1 MKLLLKHKI
10 YAVLFIVVTFF
21 IFNSN
26 AALNFKEIEKFQ
38 KKLTLALTA
47 SITVD
52 DNELCPGESAL
63 ITFEGFDGTP
73 NYTFTYIINGGSEEE
88 ISTINDENS
97 VTLTA
102 ELTTSGTFTYKLI
115 KVEDGNGTIEDV
127 DEEIVIT
134 VTDPPSI
141 SFTFTNDGACSNETI
156 DFTSSVTGD
165 GPFSYTWNFGDGSTS
180 TEENPSHTYNSL
192 GIGLQNFSVTLT
204 VTDNNTCT
212 SSVAEIVNVQ
222 NTPDISF
229 FSGGS
234 LKNCAAQGD
243 GFEVEFYNS
252 SASSSDITSYT
263 FDWGDG
269 SSETI
274 NGADFPANANA
285 ILHTYDIGVFTLVI
299 SAINSAGCS
308 NEVEFEVI
316 YGNDPG
322 GGLQSPPNTSGICYP
337 TEELGFGIVGWGE
350 NSEETIYEL
359 DFGDGAIETYTQAI
373 LEASSSYNSTD
384 PSMSSVFLTP
394 HIYNTSSCSEPDDE
408 FIVKL
413 TITNACNNKISTANN
428 VVVLEPS
435 VALFDVDPIGCVDV
449 PLRFDNQSI
458 IGDNVDC
465 NENARFR
472 WDWGDGTIQNFPPG
486 SSADDRSHAY
496 SQPGTY
502 TVILSA
508 IGDCGTDTYQKVI
521 CIEPEVTASYTLDTE
536 EGCIP
541 LAVAAQNTTD
551 ESELCEDSNPTYNW
565 TVTFEDINCN
575 STSDWEFINDTD
587 ANSENPQ
594 FLFNNPGNYTVTQ
607 KVTTNC
613 GSSSTQKI
621 ISVKKP
627 PTVSINPIEDFCQ
640 PGQIN
645 PTAIIEN
652 CTDNLAGVTYNWL
665 FPGGSPSS
673 SSLENPENIA
683 YDTPGVYTI
692 TLEVTNECGM
702 TSTTQEFEVLEKPV
716 ITNLITTQEICSNQ
730 STIAVPLTSSN
741 PNTTY
746 TWTSTTVPNNTD
758 ISGFISSG
766 LTAEIPSQTLINN
779 GNIPGNV
786 VYTVTPI
793 LDNCIGDPVDV
804 LTVIV
809 NPTPT
814 IVTQPVD
821 SEVCLDGV
829 ANQLTIV
836 TQNGV
841 GVPTYQWY
849 TNTTNSTSGG
859 TPIAGAT
866 NSTYDPPTNTVGE
879 IFYYVTIAFQ
889 GGCDLITS
897 DVASVVVVQ
906 EPVAVANNP
915 LQIVCLDGTPDD
927 FQITLTGGLGNPSYQ
942 WYSNT
947 TNSNTGG
954 TLIAGATASTYNP
967 GVLTAISLNYYYV
980 EVTLDGVGCDT
991 AISDVF
997 AVEVVADPVID
1008 TQAIAAQ
1015 EVCQNASL
1023 LDLTI
1028 TVSGGVTSSTFDYQW
1043 YSNTTNNNTGG
1054 TPIAGANTNTYTP
1067 DNTTIGTLYYYV
1079 VVTQTESGCEVISNT
1094 SEVTITPGP
1103 TIVTQPVD
1111 SEVCLDGVAN
1121 QLTIVTQNGVGV
1133 PTYQWYTNTTNST
1146 SGGTPIAGA
1155 TNSTYDPP
1163 TNTVGEIFYYVTIA
1177 FQGGCDL
1184 ITSDVASVVVVQE
1197 PVAVANNPLQIVCLD
1212 GTPDDFQIT
1221 LTGGLGNPS
1230 YQWYSNTTNSNT
1242 GGTLI
1247 AGATASTYNPGV
1259 LTAISLN
1266 YYYVEVTLDGVGCDT
1281 AISDVFAVE
1290 VVADPVIDTQAI
1302 AAQEVC
1308 QNASLLDLTITVSG
1322 GVTSSTFDYQWY
1334 SNTTNNNTGGT
1345 PIAGANTNTYTPDN
1359 TTIGTLYYYVVVTQT
1374 ESGCEVISNTSEVTI
1389 TPGPTIVTQPV
1400 DSEVC
1405 LDGVANQLTIVT
1417 QNGVGVPTYQWY
1429 TNTTNS
1435 TSGGTPIAGATN
1447 STYDPPTNTVGE
1459 IFYYVTIAFQ
1469 GGCDLITSDVASVV
1483 VVQEPVAVAN
1493 NPLQIVCLDGTPD
1506 DFQITLTGGLGNPS
1520 YQWYSNTTNSNTGG
1534 TLIAGATASTYNPG
1548 VLTAISLNYYYVE
1561 VTLDG
1566 VGCDTAISDV
1576 FAVEVVADPVIDTQ
1590 AIAAQEVCQNASL
1603 LDLTITVSGGV
1614 TSSTFDYQWYSNTT
1628 NNNTGGTPIAG
1639 ANTNTYTPDNTTIG
1653 TLYYYVVVTQTESG
1667 CEVISNTSEVTITPG
1682 PTIVT
1687 QPVDSE
1693 VCLDGVANQLT
1704 IVTQNGVGVPTYQ
1717 WYTNTTN
1724 STSGG
1729 TPIAGATN
1737 STYDPPTNTVGE
1749 IFYYVTIAF
1758 QGGCDL
1764 ITSDVASVVV
1774 VQEPVAVAN
1783 NPLQIVCLD
1792 GTPDDFQIT
1801 LTGGLGNPSYQWY
1814 SNTTNSNTGGTLI
1827 AGATAS
1833 TYNPGVLTAI
1843 SLNYYYVEV
1852 TLDGVGCDTAIS
1864 DVFAVEVVADPVI
1877 DTQAI
1882 AAQEVCQNAS
1892 LLDLTI
1898 TVSGGVTSS
1907 TFDYQWYSNTTNNN
1921 TGGTPIAGANTNTYT
1936 PDNTTIGTLYYYVV
1950 VTQTES
1956 GCEVI
1961 SNTSEVTITP
1971 GPTIVTQPVDSEV
1984 CLDGVANQLTIVTQ
1998 NGVGVPTY
2006 QWYTNTTNSTSGGTP
2021 IAGATNS
2028 TYDPPTNTVGEIFY
2042 YVTIAFQGGCDLITS
2057 DVASVVVVQEPVA
2070 VANNPLQIVCL
2081 DGTPDDFQITLTGG
2095 LGNPSYQW
2103 YSNTTNSNTGGT
2115 LIAGATASTYN
2126 PGVLTAISLNYYYVE
2141 VTLDG
2146 VGCDTAI
2153 SDVFAVEVV
2162 ADPVI
2167 DTQAIAAQE
2176 VCQNASLLD
2185 LTITVSGGVTSST
2198 FDYQWYSNT
2207 TNNNTGGTPIA
2218 GANTNTYTPD
2228 NTTIGTLYYYVVV
2241 TQTESGC
2248 EVISNTS
2255 EVTITPGPTIV
2266 TQPVDSEVCL
2276 DGVANQLTIVTQN
2289 GVGVPTYQWYTNTT
2303 NSTSG
2308 GTPIAGAT
2316 NSTYDP
2322 PTNTVGEIFY
2332 YVTIAFQGGC
2342 DLITSDVASVV
2353 VVQEPVAV
2361 ANNPLQIVCL
2371 DGTPDDFQITLT
2383 GGLGNPSYQWYSNT
2397 TNSNTGGT
2405 LIAGATASTYNPGV
2419 LTAISLNYYYVEV
2432 TLDGV
2437 GCDTAISDVFAV
2449 EVVADP
2455 VIDTQAIAAQE
2466 VCQNASLLDLTIT
2479 VSGGVTSSTF
2489 DYQWYSNTTN
2499 NNTGGT
2505 PIAGA
2510 NTNTYTP
2517 DNTTIGTL
2525 YYYVVVTQTESGC
2538 EVISNTSEVTITPG
2552 PTIVTQPVD
2561 SEVCLDGVANQ
2572 LTIVTQNGVG
2582 VPTYQWYTNTT
2593 NSTSGG
2599 TPIAGATNSTY
2610 DPPTNTVGEIFY
2622 YVTIAFQ
2629 GGCDL
2634 ITSDVASV
2642 VVNEIPVIDTAE
2654 ITIYSEETFL
2664 FDPSSVAGNIVPTG
2678 TTYTWSSPTSSN
2690 PGDILGSS
2698 SESSPQTN
2706 ISQTLENISSP
2717 PEPVTETYVITPA
2730 TPSCTG
2736 QPFILIVTVNPSI
2749 ISNVEITNNSC
2760 FESNNGILSTN
2771 ITGGVPFTSGPPYLI
2786 SWTGPNSFTSTSS
2799 TITNL
2804 LAGDYTLRIED
2815 SNGVF
2820 VIEQYTVSQPDVL
2833 TITTDVE
2840 KNISCFDGN
2849 DGAIEVSINGGTAPY
2864 TYNWTGDGVVQGSPS
2879 QSGLTA
2885 GTYSLEVVDDKQC
2898 VINQTYTLTE
2908 PDIIVINTVSKND
2921 ILCFG
2926 DATGAI
2932 EINITGG
2939 TPTEV
2944 SPGIFEYGYSWTGP
2958 NGFTSNA
2965 QNISNLL
2972 AGTYTIEVTDELGC
2986 KEQTDIELT
2995 QPPAIEINYTKTDVS
3010 CYGEADGSIDISVNG
3025 GNPPYQIS
3033 WSNLGN
3039 GFSQSNLSA
3048 GNYIAKIVDQN
3059 LCEANVTITIEQP
3072 IFFIAP
3078 IVSPISCNDAN
3089 DASIDLNLTG
3099 GIAPITVLWSDDPSA
3114 GIQRNNLSPGSYTV
3128 SIIDSDTDQCPIEE
3142 TFIIT
3147 NPPELAVTSIVNDA
3161 IDCDVSNSGSI
3172 ELDVSGGTQPYTFLW
3187 NTGQTS
3193 EDIFNIPSGDYS
3205 VEIKDSRGCTINR
3218 EYTIFRQE
3226 PILISLEETVI
3237 PDCNSNT
3244 INVQNI
3250 PNVTGGFLPYTYSWS
3265 SGVISGSNNEI
3276 MTTNQSGAYVLTVT
3290 DGRGCQ
3296 ESVSIQVDV
3305 PEVGFPEF
3313 TYESLSLTQY
3323 SYVSIEDPI
3332 QFFNLSTG
3340 NFTNVSWDFGDGS
3353 PIINTLNPEH
3363 TYDQVGTFTVTLTVE
3378 YDYGCT
3384 YQITQDIN
3392 VTKGYLLVI
3401 PNAFSPNED
3410 GINDVVR
3417 PSFRG
3422 FTTIRMLVYDT
3433 WGTLV
3438 YEEEGTSLEGWNGF
3452 INEKPAENGNY
3463 IMYVNGIT
3471 FFGQEI
3477 KKSTSITI
3485 LK

>member
-841 GVPTYQWY
+841 GIPTYQWY

-1121 QLTIVTQNGVGV
+1121 QLTIVTQNGVG
-1133 PTYQWYTNTTNST
+1133 
-1146 SGGTPIAGA
+1146 I
-1155 TNSTYDPP
+1155 
-1163 TNTVGEIFYYVTIA
+1163 
-1177 FQGGCDL
+1177 
-1184 ITSDVASVVVVQE
+1184 
-1197 PVAVANNPLQIVCLD
+1197 
-1212 GTPDDFQIT
+1212 
-1221 LTGGLGNPS
+1221 
-1230 YQWYSNTTNSNT
+1230 
-1242 GGTLI
+1242 
-1247 AGATASTYNPGV
+1247 
-1259 LTAISLN
+1259 
-1266 YYYVEVTLDGVGCDT
+1266 
-1281 AISDVFAVE
+1281 
-1290 VVADPVIDTQAI
+1290 
-1302 AAQEVC
+1302 
-1308 QNASLLDLTITVSG
+1308 
-1322 GVTSSTFDYQWY
+1322 
-1334 SNTTNNNTGGT
+1334 
-1345 PIAGANTNTYTPDN
+1345 
-1359 TTIGTLYYYVVVTQT
+1359 
-1374 ESGCEVISNTSEVTI
+1374 
-1389 TPGPTIVTQPV
+1389 
-1400 DSEVC
+1400 
-1405 LDGVANQLTIVT
+1405 
-1417 QNGVGVPTYQWY
+1417 
-1429 TNTTNS
+1429 
-1435 TSGGTPIAGATN
+1435 
-1447 STYDPPTNTVGE
+1447 
-1459 IFYYVTIAFQ
+1459 
-1469 GGCDLITSDVASVV
+1469 
-1483 VVQEPVAVAN
+1483 
-1493 NPLQIVCLDGTPD
+1493 
-1506 DFQITLTGGLGNPS
+1506 
-1520 YQWYSNTTNSNTGG
+1520 
-1534 TLIAGATASTYNPG
+1534 
-1548 VLTAISLNYYYVE
+1548 
-1561 VTLDG
+1561 
-1566 VGCDTAISDV
+1566 
-1576 FAVEVVADPVIDTQ
+1576 
-1590 AIAAQEVCQNASL
+1590 
-1603 LDLTITVSGGV
+1603 
-1614 TSSTFDYQWYSNTT
+1614 
-1628 NNNTGGTPIAG
+1628 
-1639 ANTNTYTPDNTTIG
+1639 
-1653 TLYYYVVVTQTESG
+1653 
-1667 CEVISNTSEVTITPG
+1667 
-1682 PTIVT
+1682 
-1687 QPVDSE
+1687 
-1693 VCLDGVANQLT
+1693 
-1704 IVTQNGVGVPTYQ
+1704 
-1717 WYTNTTN
+1717 
-1724 STSGG
+1724 
-1729 TPIAGATN
+1729 
-1737 STYDPPTNTVGE
+1737 
-1749 IFYYVTIAF
+1749 
-1758 QGGCDL
+1758 
-1764 ITSDVASVVV
+1764 
-1774 VQEPVAVAN
+1774 
-1783 NPLQIVCLD
+1783 
-1792 GTPDDFQIT
+1792 
-1801 LTGGLGNPSYQWY
+1801 
-1814 SNTTNSNTGGTLI
+1814 
-1827 AGATAS
+1827 
-1833 TYNPGVLTAI
+1833 
-1843 SLNYYYVEV
+1843 
-1852 TLDGVGCDTAIS
+1852 
-1864 DVFAVEVVADPVI
+1864 
-1877 DTQAI
+1877 
-1882 AAQEVCQNAS
+1882 
-1892 LLDLTI
+1892 
-1898 TVSGGVTSS
+1898 
-1907 TFDYQWYSNTTNNN
+1907 
-1921 TGGTPIAGANTNTYT
+1921 
-1936 PDNTTIGTLYYYVV
+1936 
-1950 VTQTES
+1950 
-1956 GCEVI
+1956 
-1961 SNTSEVTITP
+1961 
-1971 GPTIVTQPVDSEV
+1971 
-1984 CLDGVANQLTIVTQ
+1984 
-1998 NGVGVPTY
+1998 
-2006 QWYTNTTNSTSGGTP
+2006 
-2021 IAGATNS
+2021 
-2028 TYDPPTNTVGEIFY
+2028 
-2042 YVTIAFQGGCDLITS
+2042 
-2057 DVASVVVVQEPVA
+2057 
-2070 VANNPLQIVCL
+2070 
-2081 DGTPDDFQITLTGG
+2081 
-2095 LGNPSYQW
+2095 
-2103 YSNTTNSNTGGT
+2103 
-2115 LIAGATASTYN
+2115 
-2126 PGVLTAISLNYYYVE
+2126 
-2141 VTLDG
+2141 
-2146 VGCDTAI
+2146 
-2153 SDVFAVEVV
+2153 
-2162 ADPVI
+2162 
-2167 DTQAIAAQE
+2167 
-2176 VCQNASLLD
+2176 
-2185 LTITVSGGVTSST
+2185 
-2198 FDYQWYSNT
+2198 
-2207 TNNNTGGTPIA
+2207 
-2218 GANTNTYTPD
+2218 
-2228 NTTIGTLYYYVVV
+2228 
-2241 TQTESGC
+2241 
-2248 EVISNTS
+2248 
-2255 EVTITPGPTIV
+2255 
-2266 TQPVDSEVCL
+2266 
-2276 DGVANQLTIVTQN
+2276 
-2289 GVGVPTYQWYTNTT
+2289 
-2303 NSTSG
+2303 
-2308 GTPIAGAT
+2308 
-2316 NSTYDP
+2316 
-2322 PTNTVGEIFY
+2322 
-2332 YVTIAFQGGC
+2332 
-2342 DLITSDVASVV
+2342 
-2353 VVQEPVAV
+2353 
-2361 ANNPLQIVCL
+2361 
-2371 DGTPDDFQITLT
+2371 
-2383 GGLGNPSYQWYSNT
+2383 
-2397 TNSNTGGT
+2397 
-2405 LIAGATASTYNPGV
+2405 
-2419 LTAISLNYYYVEV
+2419 
-2432 TLDGV
+2432 
-2437 GCDTAISDVFAV
+2437 
-2449 EVVADP
+2449 
-2455 VIDTQAIAAQE
+2455 
-2466 VCQNASLLDLTIT
+2466 
-2479 VSGGVTSSTF
+2479 
-2489 DYQWYSNTTN
+2489 
-2499 NNTGGT
+2499 
-2505 PIAGA
+2505 
-2510 NTNTYTP
+2510 
-2517 DNTTIGTL
+2517 
-2525 YYYVVVTQTESGC
+2525 
-2538 EVISNTSEVTITPG
+2538 
-2552 PTIVTQPVD
+2552 
-2561 SEVCLDGVANQ
+2561 
-2572 LTIVTQNGVG
+2572 
-2582 VPTYQWYTNTT
+2582 PTYQWYTNTT

-2690 PGDILGSS
+2690 PGAILGSS

-2786 SWTGPNSFTSTSS
+2786 SWTGPNSFTSTAS

-2820 VIEQYTVSQPDVL
+2820 IIEQYTVSQPDVL

-2864 TYNWTGDGVVQGSPS
+2864 TYNWTGNGVVQGSPN

-2898 VINQTYTLTE
+2898 VINQSYTLTE
-2908 PDIIVINTVSKND
+2908 PDIIVINIVSKND

-2986 KEQTDIELT
+2986 IEQTDIELT
-2995 QPPAIEINYTKTDVS
+2995 QPPAIEINYTKTDVT

-3048 GNYIAKIVDQN
+3048 GNYIATIVDQN

-3290 DGRGCQ
+3290 DRRGCQ

>member
-1 MKLLLKHKI
+1 L
-10 YAVLFIVVTFF
+10 
-21 IFNSN
+21 
-26 AALNFKEIEKFQ
+26 
-38 KKLTLALTA
+38 
-47 SITVD
+47 
-52 DNELCPGESAL
+52 G
-63 ITFEGFDGTP
+63 DGTFINTP
-73 NYTFTYIINGGSEEE
+73 FLTSPDSQTHTYTAAGVYT
-88 ISTINDENS
+88 
-97 VTLTA
+97 VTL
-102 ELTTSGTFTYKLI
+102 
-115 KVEDGNGTIEDV
+115 
-127 DEEIVIT
+127 
-134 VTDPPSI
+134 
-141 SFTFTNDGACSNETI
+141 
-156 DFTSSVTGD
+156 SVTGD
-165 GPFSYTWNFGDGSTS
+165 CGLD
-180 TEENPSHTYNSL
+180 TY
-192 GIGLQNFSVTLT
+192 
-204 VTDNNTCT
+204 
-212 SSVAEIVNVQ
+212 
-222 NTPDISF
+222 
-229 FSGGS
+229 
-234 LKNCAAQGD
+234 
-243 GFEVEFYNS
+243 
-252 SASSSDITSYT
+252 
-263 FDWGDG
+263 
-269 SSETI
+269 
-274 NGADFPANANA
+274 
-285 ILHTYDIGVFTLVI
+285 
-299 SAINSAGCS
+299 
-308 NEVEFEVI
+308 
-316 YGNDPG
+316 
-322 GGLQSPPNTSGICYP
+322 
-337 TEELGFGIVGWGE
+337 
-350 NSEETIYEL
+350 SEE
-359 DFGDGAIETYTQAI
+359 
-373 LEASSSYNSTD
+373 
-384 PSMSSVFLTP
+384 
-394 HIYNTSSCSEPDDE
+394 
-408 FIVKL
+408 
-413 TITNACNNKISTANN
+413 
-428 VVVLEPS
+428 
-435 VALFDVDPIGCVDV
+435 
-449 PLRFDNQSI
+449 
-458 IGDNVDC
+458 
-465 NENARFR
+465 
-472 WDWGDGTIQNFPPG
+472 
-486 SSADDRSHAY
+486 
-496 SQPGTY
+496 
-502 TVILSA
+502 
-508 IGDCGTDTYQKVI
+508 I

-541 LAVAAQNTTD
+541 LAVAAQNTID
-551 ESELCEDSNPTYNW
+551 ESELCEASEPTYNW

-575 STSDWEFINDTD
+575 LTSDWEFINGTD
-587 ANSENPQ
+587 ASSENPQ

-607 KVTTNC
+607 NVTTNC

-640 PGQIN
+640 PGLIN

-652 CTDNLAGVTYNWL
+652 CTDNLAEVTYNWS

-673 SSLENPENIA
+673 STIENPENIA

-692 TLEVTNECGM
+692 TLEVTNECGT
-702 TSTTQEFEVLEKPV
+702 TSATQEFEVLEKPV

-766 LTAEIPSQTLINN
+766 STAEIPSQTLINN
-779 GNIPGNV
+779 GNTPGNV

-793 LDNCIGDPVDV
+793 LNNCIGDPVDV
-804 LTVIV
+804 LTVVV

-841 GVPTYQWY
+841 GTPTYQWY
-849 TNTTNSTSGG
+849 TNTTNSNSGG

-879 IFYYVTIAFQ
+879 IFYYVTIAFE
-889 GGCDLITS
+889 GGCDLISS
-897 DVASVVVVQ
+897 DVASVMVVQ

-954 TLIAGATASTYNP
+954 TLIVGATASTYNP
-967 GVLTAISLNYYYV
+967 GVLTTISSNYYYV

-991 AISDVF
+991 TISDVF
-997 AVEVVADPVID
+997 SVEVVSDPVID

-1023 LDLTI
+1023 LELTI
-1028 TVSGGVTSSTFDYQW
+1028 TVSGGIASSNFDYQW

-1054 TPIAGANTNTYTP
+1054 TPITGANTNTYTP

-1079 VVTQTESGCEVISNT
+1079 VITQNESGCEVISTT
-1094 SEVTITPGP
+1094 SKVIITPGP

-1121 QLTIVTQNGVGV
+1121 QLTIVTQNGVGT
-1133 PTYQWYTNTTNST
+1133 PTYQWYTNTTNSN

-1177 FQGGCDL
+1177 FEGGCDL
-1184 ITSDVASVVVVQE
+1184 ISSDVASVMVVQE

-1247 AGATASTYNPGV
+1247 VGATASTYNPGV
-1259 LTAISLN
+1259 LTTISSN

-1281 AISDVFAVE
+1281 TISDVFSVE
-1290 VVADPVIDTQAI
+1290 VVSDPVIDTQAV

-1308 QNASLLDLTITVSG
+1308 QNASLLELTITVSG
-1322 GVTSSTFDYQWY
+1322 GIASSNFDYQWY

-1345 PIAGANTNTYTPDN
+1345 PITGANTNTYTPDN
-1359 TTIGTLYYYVVVTQT
+1359 TTIGTLYYYVVITQN
-1374 ESGCEVISNTSEVTI
+1374 ESGCEVISTTSKVII

-1417 QNGVGVPTYQWY
+1417 QNGVGTPTYQWY

-1435 TSGGTPIAGATN
+1435 NSGGTPIAGATN

-1459 IFYYVTIAFQ
+1459 IFYYVTIAFE
-1469 GGCDLITSDVASVV
+1469 GGCDLISSDVASVM

-1534 TLIAGATASTYNPG
+1534 TLIVGATASTYNPG
-1548 VLTAISLNYYYVE
+1548 VLTTISSNYYYVE

-1566 VGCDTAISDV
+1566 VGCDTTISDV
-1576 FAVEVVADPVIDTQ
+1576 FSVEVVSDPVIDTQ

-1603 LDLTITVSGGV
+1603 LELTITVSGGIA
-1614 TSSTFDYQWYSNTT
+1614 SSNFDYQWYSNTT
-1628 NNNTGGTPIAG
+1628 NNNTGGTPITG

-1653 TLYYYVVVTQTESG
+1653 TLYYYVVITQNESG
-1667 CEVISNTSEVTITPG
+1667 CEVISTTSKVIITPG

-1704 IVTQNGVGVPTYQ
+1704 IVTQNGVGTPTYQ

-1724 STSGG
+1724 SNSGG

-1758 QGGCDL
+1758 EGGCDL
-1764 ITSDVASVVV
+1764 ISSDVASVMV

-1827 AGATAS
+1827 VGATAS
-1833 TYNPGVLTAI
+1833 TYNPGVLTTI
-1843 SLNYYYVEV
+1843 SSNYYYVEV
-1852 TLDGVGCDTAIS
+1852 TLDGVGCDTTIS
-1864 DVFAVEVVADPVI
+1864 DVFSVEVVSDPVI

-1892 LLDLTI
+1892 LLELTI
-1898 TVSGGVTSS
+1898 TVSGGIASS
-1907 TFDYQWYSNTTNNN
+1907 NFDYQWYSNTTNNN
-1921 TGGTPIAGANTNTYT
+1921 TGGTPITGANTNTYT

-1950 VTQTES
+1950 ITQNES

-1961 SNTSEVTITP
+1961 STTSKVIITP

-1998 NGVGVPTY
+1998 NGVGTPTY
-2006 QWYTNTTNSTSGGTP
+2006 QWYTNTTNSNSGGTP

-2042 YVTIAFQGGCDLITS
+2042 YVTIAFEGGCDLISS
-2057 DVASVVVVQEPVA
+2057 DVASVMVVQEPVA

-2115 LIAGATASTYN
+2115 LIVGATASTYN
-2126 PGVLTAISLNYYYVE
+2126 PGVLTTISSNYYYVE

-2146 VGCDTAI
+2146 VGCDTTI
-2153 SDVFAVEVV
+2153 SDVFSVEVV
-2162 ADPVI
+2162 SDPVI

-2176 VCQNASLLD
+2176 VCQNASLLE
-2185 LTITVSGGVTSST
+2185 LTITVSGGIASSN

-2207 TNNNTGGTPIA
+2207 TNNNTGGTPIT

-2228 NTTIGTLYYYVVV
+2228 NTTIGTLYYYVVI
-2241 TQTESGC
+2241 TQNESGC
-2248 EVISNTS
+2248 EVISTTS
-2255 EVTITPGPTIV
+2255 KVIITPGPTIV

-2289 GVGVPTYQWYTNTT
+2289 GVGTPTYQWYTNTT
-2303 NSTSG
+2303 NSNSG

-2332 YVTIAFQGGC
+2332 YVTIAFEGGC
-2342 DLITSDVASVV
+2342 DLISSDVASVM
-2353 VVQEPVAV
+2353 
-2361 ANNPLQIVCL
+2361 
-2371 DGTPDDFQITLT
+2371 
-2383 GGLGNPSYQWYSNT
+2383 
-2397 TNSNTGGT
+2397 
-2405 LIAGATASTYNPGV
+2405 
-2419 LTAISLNYYYVEV
+2419 
-2432 TLDGV
+2432 
-2437 GCDTAISDVFAV
+2437 
-2449 EVVADP
+2449 
-2455 VIDTQAIAAQE
+2455 
-2466 VCQNASLLDLTIT
+2466 
-2479 VSGGVTSSTF
+2479 
-2489 DYQWYSNTTN
+2489 
-2499 NNTGGT
+2499 
-2505 PIAGA
+2505 
-2510 NTNTYTP
+2510 
-2517 DNTTIGTL
+2517 
-2525 YYYVVVTQTESGC
+2525 
-2538 EVISNTSEVTITPG
+2538 
-2552 PTIVTQPVD
+2552 
-2561 SEVCLDGVANQ
+2561 
-2572 LTIVTQNGVG
+2572 
-2582 VPTYQWYTNTT
+2582 
-2593 NSTSGG
+2593 
-2599 TPIAGATNSTY
+2599 
-2610 DPPTNTVGEIFY
+2610 
-2622 YVTIAFQ
+2622 
-2629 GGCDL
+2629 
-2634 ITSDVASV
+2634 
-2642 VVNEIPVIDTAE
+2642 VNEIPVIDTAE

-2664 FDPSSVAGNIVPTG
+2664 FDPSSVAGNIVPIG
-2678 TTYTWSSPTSSN
+2678 TTYTWSAPTSSN
-2690 PGDILGSS
+2690 PGTIVGSS

-2786 SWTGPNSFTSTSS
+2786 SWTGPNSFTSTASN
-2799 TITNL
+2799 IINL
-2804 LAGDYTLRIED
+2804 LAGDYILRIED

-2820 VIEQYTVSQPDVL
+2820 VIEEYTVSQPDL
-2833 TITTDVE
+2833 LRITTDVE

-2849 DGAIEVSINGGTAPY
+2849 DGAIEVSITGGTAPY

-2879 QSGLTA
+2879 QSGLSA
-2885 GTYSLEVVDDKQC
+2885 GTYSLEVVDDELC
-2898 VINQTYTLTE
+2898 VINQTYILTE

-2958 NGFTSNA
+2958 NSFTSNA

-2986 KEQTDIELT
+2986 IERRDIELT
-2995 QPPAIEINYTKTDVS
+2995 QPTAIEIDYTKTDVT

-3048 GNYIAKIVDQN
+3048 GNYIATIIDEN
-3059 LCEANVTITIEQP
+3059 LCEVNVTITIEQP

-3078 IVSPISCNDAN
+3078 IVNPISCNDAN

-3114 GIQRNNLSPGSYTV
+3114 GIQRNNLSAGSYTV
-3128 SIIDSDTDQCPIEE
+3128 TITDSDTNQCPIEE

-3147 NPPELAVTSIVNDA
+3147 NPPELSVTSIVNDA

-3205 VEIKDSRGCTINR
+3205 VEIKDNRGCIINR

-3226 PILISLEETVI
+3226 PIIISLEETVI

-3250 PNVTGGFLPYTYSWS
+3250 PKVTGGFLPYTYSWS

-3323 SYVSIEDPI
+3323 SFVSIQDPI

-3353 PIINTLNPEH
+3353 PIMNSLNPEH

>member
-10 YAVLFIVVTFF
+10 FAVLFIVVTFF

-102 ELTTSGTFTYKLI
+102 ELTTSESFTYKLI

-141 SFTFTNDGACSNETI
+141 SFTFTNDGACSGETI
-156 DFTSSVTGD
+156 NFTSSVTGD
-165 GPFSYTWNFGDGSTS
+165 GPFSYSWNFGDGSTS
-180 TEENPSHTYNSL
+180 TEQNPDKVYNVEGNGS
-192 GIGLQNFSVTLT
+192 QVFSVSLI
-204 VTDNNTCT
+204 VSDVDGCNTT
-212 SSVAEIVNVQ
+212 EIKDIQVQ
-222 NTPDISF
+222 KIPDIAF
-229 FSGGS
+229 FSGSGS
-234 LKNCAAQGD
+234 FVNC
-243 GFEVEFYNS
+243 S
-252 SASSSDITSYT
+252 
-263 FDWGDG
+263 DG
-269 SSETI
+269 SSETF
-274 NGADFPANANA
+274 NLELF
-285 ILHTYDIGVFTLVI
+285 
-299 SAINSAGCS
+299 
-308 NEVEFEVI
+308 
-316 YGNDPG
+316 
-322 GGLQSPPNTSGICYP
+322 NTSASI
-337 TEELGFGIVGWGE
+337 
-350 NSEETIYEL
+350 SEITSYTI
-359 DFGDGAIETYTQAI
+359 
-373 LEASSSYNSTD
+373 
-384 PSMSSVFLTP
+384 
-394 HIYNTSSCSEPDDE
+394 
-408 FIVKL
+408 
-413 TITNACNNKISTANN
+413 
-428 VVVLEPS
+428 
-435 VALFDVDPIGCVDV
+435 
-449 PLRFDNQSI
+449 
-458 IGDNVDC
+458 
-465 NENARFR
+465 
-472 WDWGDGTIQNFPPG
+472 DWGDGTDTETINGFPTNGSGIMHPYPNGVFTLSISAINENGCSNTVNYNISNGSNPGGAFESPGSTIRCLPMEEDDFYLTILDWGSNPINTTYNIDFGDGNIQNLTQQNLIDSEYYNESNPEESEGYKAYHVYTSG
-486 SSADDRSHAY
+486 SCPEPDGEFIASLTITNDCGDTEFTVDSIKILEPSEALFDVSSNIQCIDTPILFENLTIIGDRLDCSETARFTWDFGDGTFINTPFLTSPE
-496 SQPGTY
+496 SQTHTYTAAGVY
-502 TVILSA
+502 TVILSV
-508 IGDCGTDTYQKVI
+508 IGDCGTDTYSEEI

-809 NPTPT
+809 NPT
-814 IVTQPVD
+814 
-821 SEVCLDGV
+821 
-829 ANQLTIV
+829 
-836 TQNGV
+836 
-841 GVPTYQWY
+841 
-849 TNTTNSTSGG
+849 
-859 TPIAGAT
+859 
-866 NSTYDPPTNTVGE
+866 
-879 IFYYVTIAFQ
+879 
-889 GGCDLITS
+889 
-897 DVASVVVVQ
+897 
-906 EPVAVANNP
+906 
-915 LQIVCLDGTPDD
+915 
-927 FQITLTGGLGNPSYQ
+927 
-942 WYSNT
+942 
-947 TNSNTGG
+947 
-954 TLIAGATASTYNP
+954 
-967 GVLTAISLNYYYV
+967 
-980 EVTLDGVGCDT
+980 
-991 AISDVF
+991 
-997 AVEVVADPVID
+997 
-1008 TQAIAAQ
+1008 
-1015 EVCQNASL
+1015 
-1023 LDLTI
+1023 
-1028 TVSGGVTSSTFDYQW
+1028 
-1043 YSNTTNNNTGG
+1043 
-1054 TPIAGANTNTYTP
+1054 
-1067 DNTTIGTLYYYV
+1067 
-1079 VVTQTESGCEVISNT
+1079 
-1094 SEVTITPGP
+1094 
-1103 TIVTQPVD
+1103 
-1111 SEVCLDGVAN
+1111 
-1121 QLTIVTQNGVGV
+1121 
-1133 PTYQWYTNTTNST
+1133 
-1146 SGGTPIAGA
+1146 
-1155 TNSTYDPP
+1155 
-1163 TNTVGEIFYYVTIA
+1163 
-1177 FQGGCDL
+1177 
-1184 ITSDVASVVVVQE
+1184 
-1197 PVAVANNPLQIVCLD
+1197 
-1212 GTPDDFQIT
+1212 
-1221 LTGGLGNPS
+1221 
-1230 YQWYSNTTNSNT
+1230 
-1242 GGTLI
+1242 
-1247 AGATASTYNPGV
+1247 
-1259 LTAISLN
+1259 
-1266 YYYVEVTLDGVGCDT
+1266 
-1281 AISDVFAVE
+1281 
-1290 VVADPVIDTQAI
+1290 
-1302 AAQEVC
+1302 
-1308 QNASLLDLTITVSG
+1308 
-1322 GVTSSTFDYQWY
+1322 
-1334 SNTTNNNTGGT
+1334 
-1345 PIAGANTNTYTPDN
+1345 
-1359 TTIGTLYYYVVVTQT
+1359 
-1374 ESGCEVISNTSEVTI
+1374 
-1389 TPGPTIVTQPV
+1389 PTIVTQPV

>member
-2289 GVGVPTYQWYTNTT
+2289 GVG
-2303 NSTSG
+2303 
-2308 GTPIAGAT
+2308 I
-2316 NSTYDP
+2316 
-2322 PTNTVGEIFY
+2322 
-2332 YVTIAFQGGC
+2332 
-2342 DLITSDVASVV
+2342 
-2353 VVQEPVAV
+2353 
-2361 ANNPLQIVCL
+2361 
-2371 DGTPDDFQITLT
+2371 
-2383 GGLGNPSYQWYSNT
+2383 
-2397 TNSNTGGT
+2397 
-2405 LIAGATASTYNPGV
+2405 
-2419 LTAISLNYYYVEV
+2419 
-2432 TLDGV
+2432 
-2437 GCDTAISDVFAV
+2437 
-2449 EVVADP
+2449 
-2455 VIDTQAIAAQE
+2455 
-2466 VCQNASLLDLTIT
+2466 
-2479 VSGGVTSSTF
+2479 
-2489 DYQWYSNTTN
+2489 
-2499 NNTGGT
+2499 
-2505 PIAGA
+2505 
-2510 NTNTYTP
+2510 
-2517 DNTTIGTL
+2517 
-2525 YYYVVVTQTESGC
+2525 
-2538 EVISNTSEVTITPG
+2538 
-2552 PTIVTQPVD
+2552 
-2561 SEVCLDGVANQ
+2561 
-2572 LTIVTQNGVG
+2572 
-2582 VPTYQWYTNTT
+2582 PTYQWYTNTT

-2690 PGDILGSS
+2690 PGAILGSS

-2786 SWTGPNSFTSTSS
+2786 SWTGPNSFTSTAS

-2820 VIEQYTVSQPDVL
+2820 IIEQYTVSQPDVL

-2864 TYNWTGDGVVQGSPS
+2864 TYNWTGNGVVQGSPN

-2898 VINQTYTLTE
+2898 VINQSYTLTE
-2908 PDIIVINTVSKND
+2908 PDIIVINIVSKND

-2986 KEQTDIELT
+2986 IEQTDIELT
-2995 QPPAIEINYTKTDVS
+2995 QPPAIEINYTKTDVT

-3048 GNYIAKIVDQN
+3048 GNYIATIVDQN

-3290 DGRGCQ
+3290 DRRGCQ

>member
-841 GVPTYQWY
+841 GIPTYQWY
-849 TNTTNSTSGG
+849 SNTTNSTSGG

-866 NSTYDPPTNTVGE
+866 NSTYDPPTNTVGQ

-889 GGCDLITS
+889 GGCDLI
-897 DVASVVVVQ
+897 
-906 EPVAVANNP
+906 
-915 LQIVCLDGTPDD
+915 
-927 FQITLTGGLGNPSYQ
+927 
-942 WYSNT
+942 
-947 TNSNTGG
+947 
-954 TLIAGATASTYNP
+954 
-967 GVLTAISLNYYYV
+967 
-980 EVTLDGVGCDT
+980 
-991 AISDVF
+991 
-997 AVEVVADPVID
+997 
-1008 TQAIAAQ
+1008 
-1015 EVCQNASL
+1015 
-1023 LDLTI
+1023 
-1028 TVSGGVTSSTFDYQW
+1028 SS
-1043 YSNTTNNNTGG
+1043 
-1054 TPIAGANTNTYTP
+1054 
-1067 DNTTIGTLYYYV
+1067 
-1079 VVTQTESGCEVISNT
+1079 E
-1094 SEVTITPGP
+1094 
-1103 TIVTQPVD
+1103 
-1111 SEVCLDGVAN
+1111 
-1121 QLTIVTQNGVGV
+1121 
-1133 PTYQWYTNTTNST
+1133 
-1146 SGGTPIAGA
+1146 
-1155 TNSTYDPP
+1155 
-1163 TNTVGEIFYYVTIA
+1163 
-1177 FQGGCDL
+1177 
-1184 ITSDVASVVVVQE
+1184 
-1197 PVAVANNPLQIVCLD
+1197 
-1212 GTPDDFQIT
+1212 
-1221 LTGGLGNPS
+1221 
-1230 YQWYSNTTNSNT
+1230 
-1242 GGTLI
+1242 
-1247 AGATASTYNPGV
+1247 
-1259 LTAISLN
+1259 
-1266 YYYVEVTLDGVGCDT
+1266 
-1281 AISDVFAVE
+1281 
-1290 VVADPVIDTQAI
+1290 
-1302 AAQEVC
+1302 
-1308 QNASLLDLTITVSG
+1308 
-1322 GVTSSTFDYQWY
+1322 
-1334 SNTTNNNTGGT
+1334 
-1345 PIAGANTNTYTPDN
+1345 
-1359 TTIGTLYYYVVVTQT
+1359 
-1374 ESGCEVISNTSEVTI
+1374 
-1389 TPGPTIVTQPV
+1389 
-1400 DSEVC
+1400 
-1405 LDGVANQLTIVT
+1405 
-1417 QNGVGVPTYQWY
+1417 
-1429 TNTTNS
+1429 
-1435 TSGGTPIAGATN
+1435 
-1447 STYDPPTNTVGE
+1447 
-1459 IFYYVTIAFQ
+1459 
-1469 GGCDLITSDVASVV
+1469 
-1483 VVQEPVAVAN
+1483 
-1493 NPLQIVCLDGTPD
+1493 
-1506 DFQITLTGGLGNPS
+1506 
-1520 YQWYSNTTNSNTGG
+1520 
-1534 TLIAGATASTYNPG
+1534 
-1548 VLTAISLNYYYVE
+1548 
-1561 VTLDG
+1561 
-1566 VGCDTAISDV
+1566 
-1576 FAVEVVADPVIDTQ
+1576 
-1590 AIAAQEVCQNASL
+1590 
-1603 LDLTITVSGGV
+1603 
-1614 TSSTFDYQWYSNTT
+1614 
-1628 NNNTGGTPIAG
+1628 
-1639 ANTNTYTPDNTTIG
+1639 
-1653 TLYYYVVVTQTESG
+1653 
-1667 CEVISNTSEVTITPG
+1667 
-1682 PTIVT
+1682 
-1687 QPVDSE
+1687 
-1693 VCLDGVANQLT
+1693 
-1704 IVTQNGVGVPTYQ
+1704 
-1717 WYTNTTN
+1717 
-1724 STSGG
+1724 
-1729 TPIAGATN
+1729 
-1737 STYDPPTNTVGE
+1737 
-1749 IFYYVTIAF
+1749 
-1758 QGGCDL
+1758 
-1764 ITSDVASVVV
+1764 
-1774 VQEPVAVAN
+1774 
-1783 NPLQIVCLD
+1783 
-1792 GTPDDFQIT
+1792 
-1801 LTGGLGNPSYQWY
+1801 
-1814 SNTTNSNTGGTLI
+1814 
-1827 AGATAS
+1827 
-1833 TYNPGVLTAI
+1833 
-1843 SLNYYYVEV
+1843 
-1852 TLDGVGCDTAIS
+1852 
-1864 DVFAVEVVADPVI
+1864 
-1877 DTQAI
+1877 
-1882 AAQEVCQNAS
+1882 
-1892 LLDLTI
+1892 
-1898 TVSGGVTSS
+1898 
-1907 TFDYQWYSNTTNNN
+1907 
-1921 TGGTPIAGANTNTYT
+1921 
-1936 PDNTTIGTLYYYVV
+1936 
-1950 VTQTES
+1950 
-1956 GCEVI
+1956 
-1961 SNTSEVTITP
+1961 
-1971 GPTIVTQPVDSEV
+1971 
-1984 CLDGVANQLTIVTQ
+1984 
-1998 NGVGVPTY
+1998 
-2006 QWYTNTTNSTSGGTP
+2006 
-2021 IAGATNS
+2021 
-2028 TYDPPTNTVGEIFY
+2028 
-2042 YVTIAFQGGCDLITS
+2042 
-2057 DVASVVVVQEPVA
+2057 
-2070 VANNPLQIVCL
+2070 
-2081 DGTPDDFQITLTGG
+2081 
-2095 LGNPSYQW
+2095 
-2103 YSNTTNSNTGGT
+2103 
-2115 LIAGATASTYN
+2115 
-2126 PGVLTAISLNYYYVE
+2126 
-2141 VTLDG
+2141 
-2146 VGCDTAI
+2146 
-2153 SDVFAVEVV
+2153 
-2162 ADPVI
+2162 
-2167 DTQAIAAQE
+2167 
-2176 VCQNASLLD
+2176 
-2185 LTITVSGGVTSST
+2185 
-2198 FDYQWYSNT
+2198 
-2207 TNNNTGGTPIA
+2207 
-2218 GANTNTYTPD
+2218 
-2228 NTTIGTLYYYVVV
+2228 
-2241 TQTESGC
+2241 
-2248 EVISNTS
+2248 
-2255 EVTITPGPTIV
+2255 
-2266 TQPVDSEVCL
+2266 
-2276 DGVANQLTIVTQN
+2276 
-2289 GVGVPTYQWYTNTT
+2289 
-2303 NSTSG
+2303 
-2308 GTPIAGAT
+2308 
-2316 NSTYDP
+2316 
-2322 PTNTVGEIFY
+2322 
-2332 YVTIAFQGGC
+2332 
-2342 DLITSDVASVV
+2342 VASVV

-2690 PGDILGSS
+2690 PGAILGSS

-2786 SWTGPNSFTSTSS
+2786 SWTGPNSFTSTAS

-2820 VIEQYTVSQPDVL
+2820 IIEQYTVSQPDVL

-2864 TYNWTGDGVVQGSPS
+2864 TYNWTGNGVVQGSPN

-2898 VINQTYTLTE
+2898 VINQSYTLTE
-2908 PDIIVINTVSKND
+2908 PDIIVINIVSKND

-2986 KEQTDIELT
+2986 IEQTDIELT
-2995 QPPAIEINYTKTDVS
+2995 QPPAIEINYTKTDVT

-3048 GNYIAKIVDQN
+3048 GNYIATIVDQN

-3290 DGRGCQ
+3290 DRRGCQ

>member
-21 IFNSN
+21 IFNSD
-26 AALNFKEIEKFQ
+26 AALNFKKIEKF
-38 KKLTLALTA
+38 KKSLSLDLTA

-52 DNELCPGESAL
+52 DNELCPGETAL

-73 NYTFTYIINGGSEEE
+73 NYTFTYTINGGDEVE

-97 VTLTA
+97 VTLST
-102 ELTTSGTFTYKLI
+102 ELTTSETFTYKLI

-134 VTDPPSI
+134 VTDPPTI
-141 SFTFTNDGACSNETI
+141 SFTFTNDGACSGETI
-156 DFTSSVTGD
+156 DFTSSVSGD
-165 GPFSYTWNFGDGSTS
+165 GPFSYTWNFGDGNTS

-192 GIGLQNFSVTLT
+192 GSGLQNFSVTLS
-204 VTDNNTCT
+204 VTDNNTCV
-212 SSVAEIVNVQ
+212 SSVAEMVSVENIPN
-222 NTPDISF
+222 ISF
-229 FSGGS
+229 FPENS
-234 LKNCAAQGD
+234 LKNCLPEGE
-243 GFEVEFYNS
+243 GFEVAFFNS
-252 SASSSDITSYT
+252 SDSSSDIVSYT

-269 SSETI
+269 SSETVS
-274 NGADFPANANA
+274 GADFPAFGNS
-285 ILHTYDIGVFTLVI
+285 IPHTYQIGVFTVVI
-299 SAINSAGCS
+299 SAINTAGCS

-841 GVPTYQWY
+841 G
-849 TNTTNSTSGG
+849 
-859 TPIAGAT
+859 I
-866 NSTYDPPTNTVGE
+866 
-879 IFYYVTIAFQ
+879 
-889 GGCDLITS
+889 
-897 DVASVVVVQ
+897 
-906 EPVAVANNP
+906 
-915 LQIVCLDGTPDD
+915 
-927 FQITLTGGLGNPSYQ
+927 
-942 WYSNT
+942 
-947 TNSNTGG
+947 
-954 TLIAGATASTYNP
+954 
-967 GVLTAISLNYYYV
+967 
-980 EVTLDGVGCDT
+980 
-991 AISDVF
+991 
-997 AVEVVADPVID
+997 
-1008 TQAIAAQ
+1008 
-1015 EVCQNASL
+1015 
-1023 LDLTI
+1023 
-1028 TVSGGVTSSTFDYQW
+1028 
-1043 YSNTTNNNTGG
+1043 
-1054 TPIAGANTNTYTP
+1054 
-1067 DNTTIGTLYYYV
+1067 
-1079 VVTQTESGCEVISNT
+1079 
-1094 SEVTITPGP
+1094 
-1103 TIVTQPVD
+1103 
-1111 SEVCLDGVAN
+1111 
-1121 QLTIVTQNGVGV
+1121 
-1133 PTYQWYTNTTNST
+1133 
-1146 SGGTPIAGA
+1146 
-1155 TNSTYDPP
+1155 
-1163 TNTVGEIFYYVTIA
+1163 
-1177 FQGGCDL
+1177 
-1184 ITSDVASVVVVQE
+1184 
-1197 PVAVANNPLQIVCLD
+1197 
-1212 GTPDDFQIT
+1212 
-1221 LTGGLGNPS
+1221 
-1230 YQWYSNTTNSNT
+1230 
-1242 GGTLI
+1242 
-1247 AGATASTYNPGV
+1247 
-1259 LTAISLN
+1259 
-1266 YYYVEVTLDGVGCDT
+1266 
-1281 AISDVFAVE
+1281 
-1290 VVADPVIDTQAI
+1290 
-1302 AAQEVC
+1302 
-1308 QNASLLDLTITVSG
+1308 
-1322 GVTSSTFDYQWY
+1322 
-1334 SNTTNNNTGGT
+1334 
-1345 PIAGANTNTYTPDN
+1345 
-1359 TTIGTLYYYVVVTQT
+1359 
-1374 ESGCEVISNTSEVTI
+1374 
-1389 TPGPTIVTQPV
+1389 
-1400 DSEVC
+1400 
-1405 LDGVANQLTIVT
+1405 
-1417 QNGVGVPTYQWY
+1417 
-1429 TNTTNS
+1429 
-1435 TSGGTPIAGATN
+1435 
-1447 STYDPPTNTVGE
+1447 
-1459 IFYYVTIAFQ
+1459 
-1469 GGCDLITSDVASVV
+1469 
-1483 VVQEPVAVAN
+1483 
-1493 NPLQIVCLDGTPD
+1493 
-1506 DFQITLTGGLGNPS
+1506 
-1520 YQWYSNTTNSNTGG
+1520 
-1534 TLIAGATASTYNPG
+1534 
-1548 VLTAISLNYYYVE
+1548 
-1561 VTLDG
+1561 
-1566 VGCDTAISDV
+1566 
-1576 FAVEVVADPVIDTQ
+1576 
-1590 AIAAQEVCQNASL
+1590 
-1603 LDLTITVSGGV
+1603 
-1614 TSSTFDYQWYSNTT
+1614 
-1628 NNNTGGTPIAG
+1628 
-1639 ANTNTYTPDNTTIG
+1639 
-1653 TLYYYVVVTQTESG
+1653 
-1667 CEVISNTSEVTITPG
+1667 
-1682 PTIVT
+1682 
-1687 QPVDSE
+1687 
-1693 VCLDGVANQLT
+1693 
-1704 IVTQNGVGVPTYQ
+1704 
-1717 WYTNTTN
+1717 
-1724 STSGG
+1724 
-1729 TPIAGATN
+1729 
-1737 STYDPPTNTVGE
+1737 
-1749 IFYYVTIAF
+1749 
-1758 QGGCDL
+1758 
-1764 ITSDVASVVV
+1764 
-1774 VQEPVAVAN
+1774 
-1783 NPLQIVCLD
+1783 
-1792 GTPDDFQIT
+1792 
-1801 LTGGLGNPSYQWY
+1801 
-1814 SNTTNSNTGGTLI
+1814 
-1827 AGATAS
+1827 
-1833 TYNPGVLTAI
+1833 
-1843 SLNYYYVEV
+1843 
-1852 TLDGVGCDTAIS
+1852 
-1864 DVFAVEVVADPVI
+1864 
-1877 DTQAI
+1877 
-1882 AAQEVCQNAS
+1882 
-1892 LLDLTI
+1892 
-1898 TVSGGVTSS
+1898 
-1907 TFDYQWYSNTTNNN
+1907 
-1921 TGGTPIAGANTNTYT
+1921 
-1936 PDNTTIGTLYYYVV
+1936 
-1950 VTQTES
+1950 
-1956 GCEVI
+1956 
-1961 SNTSEVTITP
+1961 
-1971 GPTIVTQPVDSEV
+1971 
-1984 CLDGVANQLTIVTQ
+1984 
-1998 NGVGVPTY
+1998 
-2006 QWYTNTTNSTSGGTP
+2006 
-2021 IAGATNS
+2021 
-2028 TYDPPTNTVGEIFY
+2028 
-2042 YVTIAFQGGCDLITS
+2042 
-2057 DVASVVVVQEPVA
+2057 
-2070 VANNPLQIVCL
+2070 
-2081 DGTPDDFQITLTGG
+2081 
-2095 LGNPSYQW
+2095 
-2103 YSNTTNSNTGGT
+2103 
-2115 LIAGATASTYN
+2115 
-2126 PGVLTAISLNYYYVE
+2126 
-2141 VTLDG
+2141 
-2146 VGCDTAI
+2146 
-2153 SDVFAVEVV
+2153 
-2162 ADPVI
+2162 
-2167 DTQAIAAQE
+2167 
-2176 VCQNASLLD
+2176 
-2185 LTITVSGGVTSST
+2185 
-2198 FDYQWYSNT
+2198 
-2207 TNNNTGGTPIA
+2207 
-2218 GANTNTYTPD
+2218 
-2228 NTTIGTLYYYVVV
+2228 
-2241 TQTESGC
+2241 
-2248 EVISNTS
+2248 
-2255 EVTITPGPTIV
+2255 
-2266 TQPVDSEVCL
+2266 
-2276 DGVANQLTIVTQN
+2276 
-2289 GVGVPTYQWYTNTT
+2289 
-2303 NSTSG
+2303 
-2308 GTPIAGAT
+2308 
-2316 NSTYDP
+2316 
-2322 PTNTVGEIFY
+2322 
-2332 YVTIAFQGGC
+2332 
-2342 DLITSDVASVV
+2342 
-2353 VVQEPVAV
+2353 
-2361 ANNPLQIVCL
+2361 
-2371 DGTPDDFQITLT
+2371 
-2383 GGLGNPSYQWYSNT
+2383 
-2397 TNSNTGGT
+2397 
-2405 LIAGATASTYNPGV
+2405 
-2419 LTAISLNYYYVEV
+2419 
-2432 TLDGV
+2432 
-2437 GCDTAISDVFAV
+2437 
-2449 EVVADP
+2449 
-2455 VIDTQAIAAQE
+2455 
-2466 VCQNASLLDLTIT
+2466 
-2479 VSGGVTSSTF
+2479 
-2489 DYQWYSNTTN
+2489 
-2499 NNTGGT
+2499 
-2505 PIAGA
+2505 
-2510 NTNTYTP
+2510 
-2517 DNTTIGTL
+2517 
-2525 YYYVVVTQTESGC
+2525 
-2538 EVISNTSEVTITPG
+2538 
-2552 PTIVTQPVD
+2552 
-2561 SEVCLDGVANQ
+2561 
-2572 LTIVTQNGVG
+2572 
-2582 VPTYQWYTNTT
+2582 PTYQWYTNTT

-2690 PGDILGSS
+2690 PGAILGSS

-2786 SWTGPNSFTSTSS
+2786 SWTGPNSFTSTAS

-2820 VIEQYTVSQPDVL
+2820 IIEQYTVSQPDVL

-2864 TYNWTGDGVVQGSPS
+2864 TYNWTGNGVVQGSPN

-2898 VINQTYTLTE
+2898 VINQSYTLTE
-2908 PDIIVINTVSKND
+2908 PDIIVINIVSKND

-2986 KEQTDIELT
+2986 IEQTDIELT
-2995 QPPAIEINYTKTDVS
+2995 QPPAIEINYTKTDVT

-3048 GNYIAKIVDQN
+3048 GNYIATIVDQN